1 MEDDIVRF
9 DRNFYEPYTPD
20 TADDYSQVSPDIH
33 TEAHKEKQ
41 GKDLSTLIATMDVD
55 LAKPNTEL
63 SDHHVTNA
71 QMANAVKIA
80 SSQGIEQA
88 QEYLYE
94 NGIEKSIVDSSRYG
108 LMLRDDVDP
117 LKHTLALRGMN
128 PNDPRDIYNAS
139 LQFSGSNESRTLANA
154 MIDKVEASGGQI
166 EHIASFS
173 MGSADALDIAME
185 RGINATCID
194 PPLNPRH
201 VAKNTFAIGKPRADI
216 EILRNPQNVLSMGT
230 SMRNVSLNPQYRVSV
245 VRAGKEGVLA
255 SHELMPN
262 FGKKQID
269 KATMEAEKLV
279 KVGTASAQ
287 HDTMIAMR
295 EAMNET
301 KSFTEFYRELNSTD
315 GVPSHVDVDV
325 DGIYNKLGSR
335 VNNEA
340 PLVKMWKVL
349 DGKFNEA
356 ETSHLNNAR
365 PASQSQQIIADDDV
379 IQHLRDGDV
388 ETARTK
394 SHDRFVEGM
403 KSLNEDEVMSH
414 PAVQS
419 SVGEAVKSA
428 IHPVNMAT
436 GTLSAFAGNTA
447 MRYIDPSG
455 SFGQY
460 NETGVVEHS
469 AVSGGLTG
477 IFSDVFMTGLAG
489 EGLLSASMGTIALG
503 TTAGAVA
510 GEATRYGIDTALDK
524 AGANNDTKESL
535 SDIGGGLVG
544 GATVAVATDVA
555 TIGTAMLLGTEV
567 GAVGGVVGM
576 AVGAGLGATFG
587 AMAYG
592 LGKLNQVPEVA
603 KAEHQV
609 ASGVKKGWK
618 KFKGL
623 FD

>member
-9 DRNFYEPYTPD
+9 DRNFYDPYTPD
-20 TADDYSQVSPDIH
+20 TADDYSQIDPEVH

-55 LAKPNTEL
+55 LAKPNSEL

-71 QMANAVKIA
+71 KMANAVKIA
-80 SSQGIEQA
+80 SSRGIEQA
-88 QEYLYE
+88 QDYLYE

-117 LKHTLALRGMN
+117 TKHTLALRGMN
-128 PNDPRDIYNAS
+128 PRNLRDIYNAS

-154 MIDKVEASGGQI
+154 MIDKVETSGGTV
-166 EHIASFS
+166 EHIASYS
-173 MGSADALDIAME
+173 MGASDALDIAME

-201 VAKNTFAIGKPRADI
+201 ITKNTFALGKPRADI
-216 EILRNPQNVLSMGT
+216 EIVRNPQNVLSMGT

-262 FGKKQID
+262 FGKKQLD
-269 KATMEAEKLV
+269 EATMKAEKLV

-295 EAMNET
+295 DAMNDS

-335 VNNEA
+335 VNREA
-340 PLVKMWKVL
+340 PLVKMWKML
-349 DGKFNEA
+349 DGGFNEA
-356 ETSHLNNAR
+356 ETTHLNEAR
-365 PASQSQQIIADDDV
+365 PASQSQQIIADDDIV
-379 IQHLRDGDV
+379 QHLRDGDV
-388 ETARTK
+388 ETARVK

-436 GTLSAFAGNTA
+436 GTLSAFAGATA
-447 MRYIDPSG
+447 MNYIDPSG

-460 NETGVVEHS
+460 NEAGVIEHS

-477 IFSDVFMTGLAG
+477 AFSDVFMKGLAG
-489 EGLLSASMGTIALG
+489 EGLLSASMGTIAFG
-503 TTAGAVA
+503 TTAGAVT
-510 GEATRYGIDTALDK
+510 GEATRYGIDKGLDEV
-524 AGANNDTKESL
+524 GANEDTKESL

-555 TIGTAMLLGTEV
+555 TIGTAMMLGTEV

-587 AMAYG
+587 ALSYG

-603 KAEHQV
+603 KAEDEV
-609 ASGVKKGWK
+609 ASGLKKGWT